1 MVRPVAKAP
10 EEFPELIPM
19 NAVRDGRPVFWV
31 HHGNGGVESYAPVA
45 ERCAR
50 PFFGIQPRGWTGSED
65 ILTGQ
70 EAMAAYYVDII
81 RAVQPEGPY
90 DIGGFSLGGLFA
102 YEVVRQLQL
111 QGSEV
116 DTLVML
122 DTLDATSTNL
132 ANSLMTGGSRDADVV
147 AKVSAF
153 RAANL
158 MLGNNSLMLGNDGLD
173 ARDRAT
179 AVLHRDEVDTS
190 LDPDAFLD
198 SLVDAAVARGI
209 HKTPAQLRSRVRQLS
224 RYFEAVH
231 GERHEVRPLPRRE
244 DVSCHY
250 VRNSGGR
257 FFGPFEEYMVLFPDP
272 GLPAVDGTPYW
283 REWADAIDDFAVID
297 VDTDTHAQV
306 MTEPRAL
313 KKVLRL
319 CDRLYALEQTP
330 GQAPERTPE
339 QPPEHTRHQGG
350 R

>member
-1 MVRPVAKAP
+1 VAKAP

-19 NAVRDGRPVFWV
+19 NAVRQGRPVFWV

-45 ERCAR
+45 ERCGR
-50 PFFGIQPRGWTGSED
+50 PFYGIQPRGWTGSED

-81 RAVQPEGPY
+81 RAVQPQGPY

-122 DTLDATSTNL
+122 DTLDASSTNL

-153 RAANL
+153 RAVNL
-158 MLGNNSLMLGNDGLD
+158 MLGNNSLD
-173 ARDRAT
+173 AGEGASP
-179 AVLHRDEVDTS
+179 AVASSVLHRDEVDTA
-190 LDPDAFLD
+190 LDPESFLD
-198 SLVDAAVARGI
+198 SLLDAAVARGI
-209 HKTPAQLRSRVRQLS
+209 RKTRAQLRSRVQQLA

-231 GERHEVRPLPRRE
+231 AETHEVHPLPRRE
-244 DVSCHY
+244 DVRCHY
-250 VRNSGGR
+250 LRNAGGK
-257 FFGPFEEYMVLFPDP
+257 FFGPFEEYMVLFPEP

-297 VDTDTHAQV
+297 VETETHAQV
-306 MTEPRAL
+306 MTEPAAL

-319 CDRLYALEQTP
+319 CDRLYA
-330 GQAPERTPE
+330 PE
-339 QPPEHTRHQGG
+339 QGG